1 AFVTLA
7 TNDSYALGAIV
18 WANSLRNPLDSSDPA
33 NLALLG
39 RPNLGCTFTKLHCWR
54 LIRYT
59 KAVFMDSDTL
69 VMANIDDL
77 LEREELS
84 AAPDPGWP
92 DCFNSGVFV
101 YRPSEDTYR
110 RLLDFARSCTSFDGA
125 DQGLLNMFFND
136 WATKDITKHLPF
148 TYNCVSQAFYSYL
161 PAFRHFRRDIK
172 VAHFIGEV
180 KPWHHSYNSAT
191 GQVEP
196 REGTGHQSEFLQHW
210 WDIYVTQVHAM
221 LPAGARL
228 LPDSPELAEAA
239 RQRRRVLAVI
249 SGTRRLVRLRRSRL
263 VRRLGNRQWGWSSAT
278 GTTTNEAGFV
288 RIRRS
293 QNRLVEALLLPPL
306 ASSASS
312 SSGRRLRLAG
322 ERTFCSIVRQPA
334 AATSML
340 TTTSTT
346 TTSTTTKRMP
356 ASSVV
361 VFRPATLPAADCGV
375 QAGSFTRHTFI
386 TPLAK
391 PDPKSVHSVRIKQSK
406 NKAAAATAA
415 ADEEAQIEVARTS
428 RSSTTTVTVTAAALA
443 DRLFEALHLEP
454 PAQEQLERS
463 RILAP
468 AAEIDDSYITR
479 RVEEFDESAT
489 TGASEYY
496 EEFYDEYYDE
506 SELPVEQGGG
516 GGDGGGGGGAVGGA
530 AGGGNRR
537 EAWERGEIDYLGS
550 DRFDNVLSRL
560 RENIQD

>member
-1 AFVTLA
+1 NSVRTIKTMAEAFVTLA

-18 WANSLRNPLDSSDPA
+18 WANSLRNVNTTKQICVMITDGVSLQFRQALARVADHVEMVQPLDSSDPA

-221 LPAGARL
+221 LPAGA
-228 LPDSPELAEAA
+228 
-239 RQRRRVLAVI
+239 V
-249 SGTRRLVRLRRSRL
+249 
-263 VRRLGNRQWGWSSAT
+263 SS
-278 GTTTNEAGFV
+278 
-288 RIRRS
+288 
-293 QNRLVEALLLPPL
+293 Q
-306 ASSASS
+306 
-312 SSGRRLRLAG
+312 G
-322 ERTFCSIVRQPA
+322 ERI
-334 AATSML
+334 
-340 TTTSTT
+340 
-346 TTSTTTKRMP
+346 
-356 ASSVV
+356 
-361 VFRPATLPAADCGV
+361 
-375 QAGSFTRHTFI
+375 
-386 TPLAK
+386 
-391 PDPKSVHSVRIKQSK
+391 
-406 NKAAAATAA
+406 
-415 ADEEAQIEVARTS
+415 
-428 RSSTTTVTVTAAALA
+428 ALS
-443 DRLFEALHLEP
+443 
-454 PAQEQLERS
+454 QQ
-463 RILAP
+463 
-468 AAEIDDSYITR
+468 
-479 RVEEFDESAT
+479 
-489 TGASEYY
+489 
-496 EEFYDEYYDE
+496 
-506 SELPVEQGGG
+506 GG
-516 GGDGGGGGGAVGGA
+516 GGDGGGGGGGAAGGA